1 LPDRPRFS
9 QEVYGGWMLMTLGV
23 NYCLHLSL
31 EKANGDVPECIAASR
46 RWRRTLAV
54 ALGLLVA
61 GMAVCAT
68 CYPQAMWY
76 SVALASA
83 VMLGMTGLSGAEKA

>member
-1 LPDRPRFS
+1 
-9 QEVYGGWMLMTLGV
+9 
-23 NYCLHLSL
+23 
-31 EKANGDVPECIAASR
+31 
-46 RWRRTLAV
+46 
-54 ALGLLVA
+54 
-61 GMAVCAT
+61 MAVCAT